1 MGMKSLAHC
10 YCKFEA
16 QCPIT
21 EASLRI
27 CYDGSYKCWSDRS
40 LSLIQLINL
49 SRSKLSLLQK
59 MASNDND
66 KRKLEEAE
74 SSTVRKRLQVSNND
88 GGDDDS
94 SYSPEEETEEE
105 VEEEEE
111 MELEVTL
118 KELSMNHLDTSK
130 EKLLVK
136 CGCDIIIGDDGDTT
150 SPSSEPHTPETPSS
164 HMRSDPDSSDDDDDD
179 DVDDD
184 FWM

>member
-1 MGMKSLAHC
+1 
-10 YCKFEA
+10 
-16 QCPIT
+16 
-21 EASLRI
+21 
-27 CYDGSYKCWSDRS
+27 
-40 LSLIQLINL
+40 
-49 SRSKLSLLQK
+49 

-74 SSTVRKRLQVSNND
+74 SSTARKRLQVSNND

-111 MELEVTL
+111 EMELEVTS

-136 CGCDIIIGDDGDTT
+136 CGRDIIIGDDGDTT
-150 SPSSEPHTPETPSS
+150 SPSSEPHTPETLFS
-164 HMRSDPDSSDDDDDD
+164 HMRSDPDSSDDDNDDD
-179 DVDDD
+179 IDDD